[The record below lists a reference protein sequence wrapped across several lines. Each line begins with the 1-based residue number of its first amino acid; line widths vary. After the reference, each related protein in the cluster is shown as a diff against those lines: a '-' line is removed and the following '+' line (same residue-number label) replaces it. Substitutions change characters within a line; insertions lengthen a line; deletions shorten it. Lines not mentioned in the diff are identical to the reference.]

1 MSEVEKERIFL
12 GRVQKLIMTT
22 DDKIRDRKL

>member
-12 GRVQKLIMTT
+12 GRVQKLIMTI